1 MSSCCKARQISN
13 TIALA
18 AESATYTCPMHPEV
32 IQARPGSCPI
42 CGMAL
47 ESTVPTENDSQNEY
61 FDMRKRFWI
70 SLVFTLPL
78 FLIAMLGMFSNNPL
92 EHLWPSTAWRWLEL
106 ILATP
111 VVLWSGWPF
120 FVRGAQSFINHTPNM
135 FTLISLGI
143 SVAFGYSIVAVLFPN
158 LFPESFRDHANLV
171 AVYFEAAAVIVT
183 LILLGQMLE
192 LKARSQTNAAIK
204 QLLGLSPKTARV
216 IKDDGTEVDLPLD
229 EVQVGFKLRVR
240 PGEKIPIDGIVVS
253 GSTTVDEAM
262 ITGEPMPVSKT
273 EGNKVVGATINQTG
287 SLVIEA
293 KKVGTETLL
302 SQIIQLVADAQR
314 SRAPIQKLADKVAKY
329 FVPTVI
335 GIAILSFIVWAIF
348 GPNPKMTYAII
359 NAVSVL
365 IIACPC
371 ALGLATPLS
380 IMVAT
385 GRGAQMGILFK
396 NAEAIEALQKVDTL
410 VVDKTGTLT
419 LGKPTLTTIV
429 SNNAADD
436 RILRLAASVELQ
448 SEHPL
453 AKAIID
459 AAKAKDIELTEPDRF
474 ESRTGKGIS
483 ATIDGENIFL
493 GNAAL
498 MLDENIQ
505 IDELESQANEL
516 REQGQTVMYLSNSS
530 QLLGL
535 LAVSDPIKDST
546 AEAIRAL
553 NAKNI
558 RIIMLT
564 GDNPKTATFVAEKL
578 KIDEV
583 VAGVLPHQ
591 KAKKIRALQKSGKV
605 VAMAGDG
612 INDAPGLAQAQVGIA
627 MGTGTDVAME
637 SAGITL
643 VKGDLRGIVRS
654 IKLSRAT
661 MRNIKQNLFFAFA
674 YNVLGVPVA
683 AGILYPFFGILLS
696 PMIAAAAMSLSSV
709 SVIGNALRLKHK
721 SID

>member
-1 MSSCCKARQISN
+1 MYF
-13 TIALA
+13 
-18 AESATYTCPMHPEV
+18 ESA
-32 IQARPGSCPI
+32 G
-42 CGMAL
+42 
-47 ESTVPTENDSQNEY
+47 
-61 FDMRKRFWI
+61 
-70 SLVFTLPL
+70 
-78 FLIAMLGMFSNNPL
+78 
-92 EHLWPSTAWRWLEL
+92 
-106 ILATP
+106 
-111 VVLWSGWPF
+111 
-120 FVRGAQSFINHTPNM
+120 
-135 FTLISLGI
+135 
-143 SVAFGYSIVAVLFPN
+143 
-158 LFPESFRDHANLV
+158 
-171 AVYFEAAAVIVT
+171 VIVT
-183 LILLGQMLE
+183 LILLGQVLE

-204 QLLGLSPKTARV
+204 KLLDLSPKTARV
-216 IKDDGTEVDLPLD
+216 IRDNAHEEDLPLD
-229 EVQVGFKLRVR
+229 AVQVGFKIRVR
-240 PGEKIPIDGIVVS
+240 PGEKVPTDGIVLS
-253 GSTTVDEAM
+253 GSSSIDEAM
-262 ITGEPMPVSKT
+262 ITGEAVPTSKK
-273 EGNKVVGATINQTG
+273 EGDRVIGATINQNG
-287 SLVIEA
+287 SLIIEA
-293 KKVGTETLL
+293 QKVGTETLL
-302 SQIIQLVADAQR
+302 AQIIQMVADAQR
-314 SRAPIQKLADKVAKY
+314 SRAPIQKLADKVSKY

-335 GIAILSFIVWAIF
+335 GIAILSFIVWASI
-348 GPNPKMTYAII
+348 GPEPKIAYAII

-385 GRGAQMGILFK
+385 GRGAQTGILFK
-396 NAEAIEALQKVDTL
+396 NAEAIEELRKVDTL

-429 SNNAADD
+429 SNNSADD
-436 RILRLAASVELQ
+436 QILRLAASVELQ

-453 AKAIID
+453 SKAIID

-627 MGTGTDVAME
+627 MGTGTDIAME
-637 SAGITL
+637 SAGVTL
-643 VKGDLRGIVRS
+643 VKGDLRGIVRA
-654 IKLSRAT
+654 IQLSRAT
-661 MRNIKQNLFFAFA
+661 MRNI
-674 YNVLGVPVA
+674 
-683 AGILYPFFGILLS
+683 
-696 PMIAAAAMSLSSV
+696 IA
-709 SVIGNALRLKHK
+709 IPD
-721 SID
+721 SIDHDS